1 MRACESATKLWRS
14 RGIQHSVKRRPLP
27 RPLLLSL
34 THARTHVGQQMGMC
48 SISLRC
54 RAGVTEMGSGAG
66 AVAGVRVHSR
76 RRANATVQ
84 G

>member
-1 MRACESATKLWRS
+1 
-14 RGIQHSVKRRPLP
+14 
-27 RPLLLSL
+27 
-34 THARTHVGQQMGMC
+34 MGMC